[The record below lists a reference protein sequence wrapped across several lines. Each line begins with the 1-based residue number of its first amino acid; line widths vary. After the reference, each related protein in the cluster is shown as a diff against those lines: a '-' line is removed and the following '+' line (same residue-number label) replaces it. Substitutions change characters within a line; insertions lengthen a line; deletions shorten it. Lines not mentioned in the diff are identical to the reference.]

1 MSPEKIAVGLY
12 VKINVTV
19 YIVYRNVEVIG

>member
-12 VKINVTV
+12 DKINATV